1 MLIAVGDIQES
12 LAFPV
17 TQGPHR
23 RLLVEDY
30 TRCTDVIRDEG

>member
-1 MLIAVGDIQES
+1 MLIVVGGMQES

-23 RLLVEDY
+23 RLLVEAY
-30 TRCTDVIRDEG
+30 TRCTTVVRAEW